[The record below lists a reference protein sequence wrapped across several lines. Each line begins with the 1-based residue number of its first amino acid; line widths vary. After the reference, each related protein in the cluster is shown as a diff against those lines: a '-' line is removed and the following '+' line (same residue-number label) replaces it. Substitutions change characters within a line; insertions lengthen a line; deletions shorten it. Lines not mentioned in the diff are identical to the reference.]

1 MAKQWYAVHTFS
13 GQEDKVQQNIEKRSE
28 AVGLRTRISRV
39 VVPTEDE
46 QRMRGQK
53 VVTVKKKIFP
63 GYVLIEMDM
72 DDETWHFVRQTVGVT
87 GFLGQVTGTATRPTP
102 LRPEEVDAL
111 LGESLG
117 LPKLTTIFHKGDQVS
132 VIGGPFTG
140 SEGHIEEINPE
151 TEKVTVSI
159 TLFGREQRVP
169 LDFAN
174 VEKVV

>member
-1 MAKQWYAVHTFS
+1 MAKQWYAVHTYS

-28 AVGLRTRISRV
+28 AVGLKTRISRV
-39 VVPTEDE
+39 VVPTEKE
-46 QRMRGQK
+46 MRMRGQK
-53 VVTVKKKIFP
+53 MVEVKKKIFP

-72 DDETWHFVRQTVGVT
+72 DDETWHFIRQTVGVT

-111 LGESLG
+111 LGETLG
-117 LPKLTTIFHKGDQVS
+117 LPKVTTIFHTGDQVS
-132 VIGGPFTG
+132 ITGGPFTG
-140 SEGHIEEINPE
+140 SEGRIEEINTE
-151 TEKVTVSI
+151 TEKLTVSI

-169 LDFAN
+169 LDFTS